1 MGQLSNYGLCP
12 SDYLSSPSSS
22 FNTMLKMT
30 KIKLELFLDPDIYI
44 FFEKYT
50 KSGISYI
57 SNRYNKA
64 NKKYLK
70 IL

>member
-1 MGQLSNYGLCP
+1 
-12 SDYLSSPSSS
+12 
-22 FNTMLKMT
+22 MLKMT

-57 SNRYNKA
+57 SNRYSKA

-70 IL
+70 ILWPKARIKRYYILTWK

>member
-1 MGQLSNYGLCP
+1 
-12 SDYLSSPSSS
+12 
-22 FNTMLKMT
+22 MLKMT

-70 IL
+70 ILWPKARIKRYYILTWK